1 MEEMTQLREVGGRR
15 GEHTQP
21 SYPPCRLWLFTQGCL
36 PKPRAREKEA
46 GFEAGKLRRRKN
58 SGPGIWAKVYLYP
71 RCVVREVAV
80 NGAPSEVSSC
90 CWSAACSGCL
100 LRIAGL
106 CHCRSDVCTWVLA
119 TLWGQ
124 CVTTPG
130 PTEALL
136 QARLSFPM
144 TAVSGATAALLLYW
158 SILTFNLRWDFK
170 LYLPTSPPFYLF
182 CTNTSFSDKIDKEKY
197 AKKIKIAHLDKHNC
211 RKYTI

>member
-1 MEEMTQLREVGGRR
+1 MQALTFHSGLPAKAQGKREGSRVWSRKAEKKKKFWARYLGKSVSLSTVCGQRGCCEWGPIRSIQL
-15 GEHTQP
+15 
-21 SYPPCRLWLFTQGCL
+21 LL
-36 PKPRAREKEA
+36 
-46 GFEAGKLRRRKN
+46 
-58 SGPGIWAKVYLYP
+58 
-71 RCVVREVAV
+71 
-80 NGAPSEVSSC
+80 VS
-90 CWSAACSGCL
+90 ACSGCL